1 MSTTIGSRIFNQV
14 RRLDPQLIQAF
25 RGLPSSNINDEM
37 GRLYCMDSS
46 IAPLNH
52 VDSMAGTALTVKAP
66 AGDNLM
72 FHQALDMA
80 RPGDIIVVDGSGDMN
95 RSLAG
100 EIMMRF
106 ASLKGLAGIIVD
118 GCLRD
123 LDGIKSLSMPV
134 YARGITPQGPYKAGP
149 GEINVP
155 VVCGGQVVLPG
166 DLLVGDADGIV
177 VIRQQDA
184 QEVLESAV
192 KKKASEDKTF
202 EAMKQNLE
210 VYAQK
215 HLQST
220 AKRIADKNVT
230 MMEYTYTELYFP
242 T

>member
-1 MSTTIGSRIFNQV
+1 MSTIIGNRIFNHV
-14 RRLDPQLIQAF
+14 YRPDPQLIEAF
-25 RGLPSSNINDEM
+25 RSLPASNINDEM
-37 GRLYCMDSS
+37 GRLYCMNSS

-52 VDSMAGTALTVKAP
+52 VVSMVGTAFTVKAP

-80 RPGDIIVVDGSGDMN
+80 QPGDIIVVDGSGDMN
-95 RSLAG
+95 RALAG

-106 ASLKGLAGIIVD
+106 ASLKGLAGVVVD

-134 YARGITPQGPYKAGP
+134 YAKGITPQGPYKAGP

-177 VIRQQDA
+177 VIRRQDA
-184 QEVLESAV
+184 QNVLTAAV
-192 KKKASEDKTF
+192 KKKDSEIVTF
-202 EAMKQNLE
+202 ETMDQDLE
-210 VYAQK
+210 AYERK
-215 HLQST
+215 HLSST
-220 AKRIADKNVT
+220 AKRMADKNIAVL
-230 MMEYTYTELYFP
+230 ESNYWETYGL
-242 T
+242 

>member
-1 MSTTIGSRIFNQV
+1 MSTTIGNRIF
-14 RRLDPQLIQAF
+14 RCIHRPDPQLVAAF
-25 RGLPSSNINDEM
+25 RDLPASNINDEM

-46 IAPLNH
+46 IAPLNR
-52 VDSMAGTALTVKAP
+52 VTSMFGTAFTVKAP

-72 FHQALDMA
+72 LHQALDMA
-80 RPGDIIVVDGSGDMN
+80 CPGDIIVVDGGGDLN
-95 RSLAG
+95 RALAG

-106 ASLKGLAGIIVD
+106 ASLKGIAGIVAD

-123 LDGIKSLSMPV
+123 LDGIKKLSMPV
-134 YARGITPQGPYKAGP
+134 YAKGITPQGPYKAGP

-166 DLLVGDADGIV
+166 DILVGDADGIV

-184 QEVLESAV
+184 PEVLAAAV

-202 EAMKQNLE
+202 EIMNQSVE

-215 HLQST
+215 HLDST
-220 AKRIADKNVT
+220 AKRLADKNITVLDN
-230 MMEYTYTELYFP
+230 TYWDAYHL
-242 T
+242 